1 MIFESQ
7 LPHNTVNLLFSN
19 GKSSVDD
26 FVGML
31 REHLIEEEGEV
42 FLGEVADQELQGEG
56 GYSLNANIM
65 F

>member
-1 MIFESQ
+1 MVTGKTP
-7 LPHNTVNLLFSN
+7 LHHLF
-19 GKSSVDD
+19 D
-26 FVGML
+26 
-31 REHLIEEEGEV
+31 EEGEV